1 LQKRVLGALLGVCL
15 ISGML
20 AIGAAPAQ
28 AARPFGIQQF
38 HPNDTPNFVGPCG
51 GGGPNCRGDL
61 LSDKFDG
68 TDAVAHL
75 TAVATPE
82 TDSVTWYACPENF
95 TAAAG
100 TDEPP
105 APTNA
110 QLASCNVTIGSDS
123 TGVVPPIGPSASSP
137 ADEAYDVNWDIP
149 GSLDQQRR
157 DIVALA
163 CIGAGQNLDNPQPNC
178 RADVEQ
184 SIFLEDA
191 QTGVAAN
198 QSTSGEMTIYRTG
211 AANGACGGSPLSSAC
226 TSNFKPFT
234 HGSPVPN
241 NGFTL
246 RATTSDDVGSLA
258 ALVNSP
264 SDAQTE
270 PSGSND
276 LNGPTC
282 TLLQTATN
290 FKTWECVLGDGDIP
304 DDAEMAVNIT
314 DISTPASK
322 PEGQGGYCNSE
333 NNPASTPAA
342 QNSVAGAHDGCTLD
356 MHYAVSSARAAAN
369 LIQTFEPNPPSP
381 SGTASC
387 AAPDTDEASQLGTT
401 EDVRICVFDQFGD
414 PFSAP
419 VTESTSGQGEI
430 ADCGT
435 LTAHDHNGDGTID
448 DCHGT
453 SGGGVATGITVA
465 NPSGPT
471 GDQILTSCVDPQ
483 NSTAN
488 PPVANHGCADAT
500 GALVKTLTVHWATR
514 ATEVFLAFNNPA
526 PSNAA
531 DPCRT
536 GTTFKRNDVGDHDD
550 LTVCTFDS
558 NGNPVPT
565 DTSAQRLQWTI
576 TGAQGEEPTAVR
588 FNPAPPPDETTGSG
602 ATATA
607 GVDAVQEGD
616 NFINVFLL
624 DSNGDVIDAF
634 SVEKQVHRA
643 PITRDIPTNLTAKKG
658 RKFIRGKAKSSES
671 ECRSN
676 RNVTL
681 FRRRKGPDDVVGSDS
696 TNQFGRWGVKTGRRR
711 GTYYARVSAAQTT
724 DAQTGDTLNCL
735 ADQSQDVRRS

>member
-1 LQKRVLGALLGVCL
+1 MHKRVLGALLGVCL

-82 TDSVTWYACPENF
+82 TDNVTWYACPENF

-110 QLASCNVTIGSDS
+110 QLASCNVTIGVDS

-137 ADEAYDVNWDIP
+137 ADEAYDITWDIP

-163 CIGAGQNLDNPQPNC
+163 CIGSGQNLDNPNPNC

-198 QSTSGEMTIYRTG
+198 QSTAGEMTVYRT
-211 AANGACGGSPLSSAC
+211 AAADPSCGGSPLGSAC
-226 TSNFKPFT
+226 LANFKPFT

-241 NGFTL
+241 DGFTL

-282 TLLQTATN
+282 SLLQTATN
-290 FKTWECVLGDGDIP
+290 FKTWECVLGNGDIP
-304 DDAEMAVNIT
+304 DDAEMAINIT

-333 NNPASTPAA
+333 NNPTSAPSA
-342 QNSVAGAHDGCTLD
+342 QNQVAGAHDGCTLD

-369 LIQTFEPNPPSP
+369 LVQTFEPNPPSP

-387 AAPDTDEASQLGTT
+387 ASPDTDESSNLNTT

-430 ADCGT
+430 EDCGT

-448 DCHGT
+448 DCHGN
-453 SGGGVATGITVA
+453 SAGGTATGITVG
-465 NPSGPT
+465 NPTGPT
-471 GDQILTSCVDPQ
+471 GDQVLTSCVDPQ
-483 NSTAN
+483 NSTTQ
-488 PPVANHGCADAT
+488 PPGHGCADAT
-500 GALVKTLTVHWATR
+500 GALVKTLTVHWGTK

-526 PSNAA
+526 PSNTA

-588 FNPAPPPDETTGSG
+588 FNPAPPPDETTGTS
-602 ATATA
+602 ATAQA

-634 SVEKQVHRA
+634 SVEKQVHRS
-643 PITRDIPTNLTAKKG
+643 PITRNIKTNLTAKKG
-658 RKFIRGKAKSSES
+658 RKFIRGKAKSAES
-671 ECRSN
+671 ECQSGRQ
-676 RNVTL
+676 VTL
-681 FRRRKGPDDVVGSDS
+681 FRRRKGPDDVVGSDN
-696 TNQFGRWGVKTGRRR
+696 TNQFGRWGVKTGHRR
-711 GTYYARVSAAQTT
+711 GTYYARVAASQTT

-735 ADQSQDVRRS
+735 ADQSKDVRRG